1 MLKKISYLVF
11 ILVLNFNLSVYS
23 SDASKSPDDDFDSVV
38 KSLNSQQSTSDGS
51 SPAAAAVAASSFQV
65 ALSPATLQLPEK
77 VTKTLMTPFFVLF
90 NALLKNNKKDLQA
103 GYAVVKADCG
113 QASKKAALLT
123 LAVICAYYG
132 LRNFADGS
140 HGTGATMTILGLAGI
155 LYGGSLIDHI
165 SKK

>member
-23 SDASKSPDDDFDSVV
+23 SDASKSEDDLDSVL
-38 KSLNSQQSTSDGS
+38 KSLSAQQSTSDGS
-51 SPAAAAVAASSFQV
+51 SPAAASVPASSFQV

-77 VTKTLMTPFFVLF
+77 VTKTLMIPFFALL
-90 NALLKNNKKDLQA
+90 NALLKSNKKELQA

-113 QASKKAALLT
+113 QASKKAALLA
-123 LAVICAYYG
+123 LAVICAWYG

-140 HGTGATMTILGLAGI
+140 HGTGGTMTILGLAGI